1 MKKLL
6 FLTLALGVLCSC
18 AKSEPGLVKVDG
30 GLIQGVVNEEM
41 AIYKGIPFAAPP
53 VGDLRWKA
61 PQPVIP
67 WDGVRD
73 ASEFSKG
80 PIQGARNMDA
90 FSEDCLY
97 LNIWSP
103 AKSPK
108 DKMPVMVWIYGG
120 GFSGGN
126 AAQFDGAPLA
136 RKGVILVTINYRVG
150 WLGYLAHPELS
161 KENPEG
167 VSGNYGILDQIAA
180 LKWVQNNIAKFGGD
194 PGNVTIFG
202 ESAGGI
208 SVSMLCASPLA
219 KGLFRSA
226 ISQSGGSFG
235 PYRPTSYPGENMKL
249 LSVAEKDG
257 EAFAAAMGASSIEE
271 LRAIDAAKFVGG
283 PVTGGAWPCVDGYV
297 IPDDQYKMY
306 ESGNF
311 NDVNILV
318 GYNSD
323 EGASFSRERDPK
335 AHRASIEERF
345 GPYTDKLLEAY
356 PVTETTV
363 PKSGRDLMRDAAFGW
378 HTWIWCRLQKEKGK
392 ANVFLYYFDQHPDY
406 PEDSPRYGQ
415 ASPHG
420 QDVAFVFQNPDESM
434 ATNKALSDI
443 IGDYWTNFAKYGD
456 PNGEGLPVWPE
467 FTLENS
473 KAMYLTGDKPFA
485 GPVPDEKSLWVMD
498 SYFAWRRSP
507 EGAAWAK

>member
-1 MKKLL
+1 MKRLIV
-6 FLTLALGVLCSC
+6 TALALLSLCAC
-18 AKSEPGLVKVDG
+18 VKNEPGLVKVEG
-30 GLIQGVVNEEM
+30 GLIQGTVTDEM
-41 AIYKGIPFAAPP
+41 AIYKGVPFAAPP

-61 PQPVIP
+61 PQPVIA
-67 WDGVRD
+67 WEGVRP
-73 ASEFSKG
+73 ATEFGKG
-80 PIQGARNMDA
+80 PVQGARNTDA
-90 FSEDCLY
+90 FGEDCLY

-108 DKMPVMVWIYGG
+108 DKLPVMVWIYGG
-120 GFSGGN
+120 GFGAGN
-126 AAQFDGAPLA
+126 SAQFDGAPLA
-136 RKGVILVTINYRVG
+136 RKGVILVTVNYRIG
-150 WLGYLAHPELS
+150 YLGFLAHPDLS

-167 VSGNYGILDQIAA
+167 VSGNYGLLDQIAA
-180 LKWVQNNIAKFGGD
+180 LKWVQNNIGAFGGD

-235 PYRPTSYPGENMKL
+235 PYRTTSYPGENMKL
-249 LSVAEKDG
+249 LSVAEQEG
-257 EAFAAAMGASSIEE
+257 VAFAQSMGASSIAD
-271 LRAIDAAKFVGG
+271 LRAMDPFKFVGG
-283 PVTGGAWPCVDGYV
+283 PMTGGAWPIVDGYV

-323 EGASFSRERDPK
+323 EGASFSREKDPAK
-335 AHRASIEERF
+335 YRASIEERF
-345 GPYTDKLLEAY
+345 GPYTDALMEAY
-356 PVTETTV
+356 PVTATTV

-378 HTWIWCRLQKEKGK
+378 HTWVWCRLQAEKGDS
-392 ANVFLYYFDQHPDY
+392 NVYLYYFDQHKDY
-406 PEDSPRYGQ
+406 PEGSPQYGQ
-415 ASPHG
+415 GSPHG
-420 QDVAFVFQNPDESM
+420 QDVNFVFQVPDESLP
-434 ATNKALSDI
+434 TNKALSNI
-443 IGDYWTNFAKYGD
+443 IGDYWTNFAKYGN
-456 PNGEGLPVWPE
+456 PNGEGLPQWPE
-467 FTLENS
+467 FTLEDS
-473 KAMYLTGDKPFA
+473 KAMYLTGDQPFA